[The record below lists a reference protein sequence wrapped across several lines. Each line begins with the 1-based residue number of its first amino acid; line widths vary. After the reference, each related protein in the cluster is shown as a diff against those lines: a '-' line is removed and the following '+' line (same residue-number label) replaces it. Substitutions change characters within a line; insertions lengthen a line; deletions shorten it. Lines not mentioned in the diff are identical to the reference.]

1 MEAKD
6 LESPLPSGKCRSNL
20 NISGRRGSSERPPK
34 RGSPV
39 GTAAREPP
47 GARPERRS
55 LRQERDARARARAR
69 SLRGG
74 RWCACSVQRRR
85 CAQEAE
91 QGGPAPAPSVRPV
104 VAEPRGRVGGAAPG
118 RERTAGVSSEG
129 GAPGESPQ
137 AAAAWRQHMGK
148 VTPDPAGDGL
158 VYSVSVSCV

>member
-1 MEAKD
+1 MTAALWEVSLQPEHLWAPRLVRRATEARKFR
-6 LESPLPSGKCRSNL
+6 EN
-20 NISGRRGSSERPPK
+20 
-34 RGSPV
+34 
-39 GTAAREPP
+39 GTARTARSPAP
-47 GARPERRS
+47 GPERRS

-104 VAEPRGRVGGAAPG
+104 RAEPRGRVGGAAPG

-137 AAAAWRQHMGK
+137 AAAAWGQHVGQ
-148 VTPDPAGDGL
+148 VTLDPAGDEL